1 MFAKDETN
9 TGYFV
14 GTKLPTYKEEAES
27 KEYGIKI
34 KGAPKKRTAEW
45 DSTGLS
51 YYILMFLF
59 LLIFYNL
66 LFL

>member
-14 GTKLPTYKEEAES
+14 GTKLPTFKEEAES

-34 KGAPKKRTAEW
+34 KGAPRKRTAEW
-45 DSTGLS
+45 DSVGLS
-51 YYILMFLF
+51 YNNLLFLF
-59 LLIFYNL
+59 LVIFYNL
-66 LFL
+66 LSL